1 MPTPKIMLPAL
12 GDILCNFLYG
22 FYESSTPTNE
32 ARTNHRRQ
40 KMMAACEQYLK
51 HLVGPG
57 DLLDSSVRAEF
68 AKEAYAGFGSA
79 VNDRSV
85 QVPSDVSFAEYNQ
98 TKIKHNYVTKGA
110 FRDVAL
116 AVVNFQHHL
125 DEAFFE
131 SVAQRLHKMYSDRTL
146 EDCKA
151 MTIELG
157 VIAAGCDGVRTF
169 CAAIGV
175 DHPPLPA
182 TPQPA
187 QPAHFRS
194 VSDYATSPSKYTK
207 DIAWGPFLTL
217 DQLRPEV
224 FQQFNLDTDLWK
236 FASLRP
242 GPVSNASVVPTTCQ
256 ATMYFFQEMYVP
268 LPYFPRFLRVPGPDR
283 HLSRGQIE
291 PAAATYTAVKHCRF

>member
-22 FYESSTPTNE
+22 FHESSAPTNE
-32 ARTNHRRQ
+32 ARTAHRRQ
-40 KMMAACEQYLK
+40 KMMAACEEYLR

-68 AKEAYAGFGSA
+68 AKEAYAAFGSP
-79 VNDRSV
+79 VNERSV
-85 QVPSDVSFAEYNQ
+85 QVPSDVSFAEYSQ
-98 TKIKHNYVTKGA
+98 TEIKHNYVTKGP

-116 AVVNFQHHL
+116 AVGNFQHHL
-125 DEAFFE
+125 DEDYFD
-131 SVAQRLHKMYSDRTL
+131 SVAQRLSAKYTDHTL
-146 EDCKA
+146 EDCRA

-182 TPQPA
+182 APQPA

-194 VSDYATSPSKYTK
+194 VSDYATSPLKYKK
-207 DIAWGPFLTL
+207 DIAWGPFLTI

-224 FQQFNLDTDLWK
+224 FQQFNFDTNLWK
-236 FASLRP
+236 FASVRH
-242 GPVSNASVVPTTCQ
+242 GPISNASSAPTTCQ
-256 ATMYFFQEMYVP
+256 ATMNFFQEMYVP
-268 LPYFPRFLRVPGPDR
+268 LPYFPRFLRVPGPER
-283 HLSRGQIE
+283 HLARCEIE
-291 PAAATYTAVKHCRF
+291 PAAAAYTTVKHCRF